1 MILTGPEIRKEM
13 ARGVIC
19 IAPFREDC
27 VQPNNYDFHLGTEL
41 FVYDEDCFNQRH
53 KFMMPKKVVLP
64 SSGYTLLP
72 DTLYLGI
79 TEEITA
85 STEYAQLLFG
95 DHSIGSLGVWVQIT
109 APLAHVGSK
118 IRWTLE
124 IKVLKPTVV
133 YPGMKF
139 GKICFLKNLGTILE
153 YGSDKFWNSGRYT
166 ENELTESRI
175 FLDLPLEEL

>member
-1 MILTGPEIRKEM
+1 MILTGQEIRKEM
-13 ARGVIC
+13 ARGVID
-19 IAPFREDC
+19 IAPFREEC
-27 VQPNNYDFHLGTEL
+27 VQPNNYDFHLGSEL
-41 FVYDEDCFNQRH
+41 FIYDQDCFDNYQ
-53 KFMMPKKVVLP
+53 KVNKPRRTLL
-64 SSGYTLLP
+64 SSDGYTLMP
-72 DTLYLGI
+72 GTLYLGI
-79 TEEITA
+79 TEELTA

-124 IKVLKPTVV
+124 IRVLKPTIV
-133 YPGMKF
+133 YAGMKF
-139 GKICFLKNLGTILE
+139 GKICFLKNLGTIRE
-153 YGSDKFWNSGRYT
+153 YGSDTFWNSGRYI